1 MHIQFLKL
9 TLLQKIIKKLIQGYR
24 WDFHFWDYCFLL
36 FGLSKRRFGFV
47 FRIFHIWDLDSR
59 ENVVLCSWE
68 NAPLK
73 LLHFCFFFFLVSF
86 PFYYFLSLTRRF
98 IYIFFLRKPSFIFKV
113 SLNLFFFLTFTCC
126 IKNGFNTFVK
136 FFSYTFVLPLH
147 CAQNKIFHNI
157 GETRRTLF

>member
-9 TLLQKIIKKLIQGYR
+9 TLLQKIIQGYR

-59 ENVVLCSWE
+59 ENVVLCSWK
-68 NAPLK
+68 NGSLK
-73 LLHFCFFFFLVSF
+73 LLHFCFFFLVSF

-98 IYIFFLRKPSFIFKV
+98 IYFFFLRKPSFIFKIY
-113 SLNLFFFLTFTCC
+113 LNLFFYFHL
-126 IKNGFNTFVK
+126 
-136 FFSYTFVLPLH
+136 LH
-147 CAQNKIFHNI
+147 HK
-157 GETRRTLF
+157 